1 MKILLLSLLLLKTDQ
16 TNFIEK
22 STDLMDQGLI
32 IVDNGRAKIDNW
44 RYYSCNFKNH
54 IIKKVTENENGIQ
67 VYFTDNTGFW
77 IEK

>member
-32 IVDNGRAKIDNW
+32 VVDNGRAKIDNW
-44 RYYSCNFKNH
+44 RYYSSDLKNPM
-54 IIKKVTENENGIQ
+54 INYKTENQSGIKF
-67 VYFTDNTGFW
+67 YFNDYKGF
-77 IEK
+77 

>member
-16 TNFIEK
+16 TNFIER

-44 RYYSCNFKNH
+44 RYYNSDLKNPM
-54 IIKKVTENENGIQ
+54 INYKTESQSGIKF
-67 VYFTDNTGFW
+67 YFNDYKGF
-77 IEK
+77 

>member
-44 RYYSCNFKNH
+44 RYYSSDLKNPM
-54 IIKKVTENENGIQ
+54 INYKTENQSGIKF
-67 VYFTDNTGFW
+67 YFNDYKGF
-77 IEK
+77 

>member
-32 IVDNGRAKIDNW
+32 IVDNGRTKIDNW
-44 RYYSCNFKNH
+44 RYYSSDLKNPM
-54 IIKKVTENENGIQ
+54 INYKTENQSGIKF
-67 VYFTDNTGFW
+67 YFNDYKGF
-77 IEK
+77 